1 MILQEE
7 TTMRARIT
15 LAALATALLF
25 AVAGT
30 ARAQGGDTGT
40 TPDTQ
45 KLLSQIHHLNQ
56 MDIEFGKLAQTNAQ
70 SKSVKQ
76 FGTSLVRDH
85 EQADKKI
92 LDYATKN
99 DIQLVEPTPSNQM
112 EQQEMNRQNT
122 ALQQLPSL
130 KGKDFDREFLTA
142 MVSGHSSAITMLS
155 TSAANI
161 QDKKLKSI
169 VTQLVPKLEAHQK
182 LATRLLMKEG
192 GSTPSGQGGTGTQGG
207 GTGGQGGTG
216 TQGGGTGGQG
226 GTGKGG
232 TPSPSG
238 GSGGGGTMGGGSS
251 SQPSGGGSGGSG
263 GGGSGSGGN
272 MGPGGG
278 KGGKTNPGGDSG
290 GSTSPGGGTGG
301 SGGAGNQGTSPGQ

>member
-1 MILQEE
+1 
-7 TTMRARIT
+7 MRARIT

-216 TQGGGTGGQG
+216 
-226 GTGKGG
+226 KGG